1 MSATL
6 TREKTQD
13 AVETEGYHQS
23 WFPIAL
29 ARDVEPGR
37 AIGRDVLGT
46 RVVVYRDAAGKALVH
61 GAYCPHLGAD
71 LSVGEV
77 MDGQIR
83 CAYHHWRFDCA
94 GRCVEIPA
102 GDRIPPAARITTY
115 PSAEAWGLV
124 WVFNGDTPS
133 FPVPRIPGVEEREL
147 IYEAH
152 FRGTRA
158 TDPWVA
164 VSNGVDFQHLRT
176 LHGLHAAGDPDD
188 VVVGEHGIE
197 YRIESDSHIQHGLI
211 TGVNTFA
218 QHLRIMGADLYML
231 FAGAPIVHGRSMGF
245 YVYGVRDT
253 GAGPADVAERMD
265 GLGQFVRRLIA
276 EDAPVLDTIR
286 FRPRALVASDR
297 HLARFLRYVRD
308 FPRAVPPDA

>member
-1 MSATL
+1 MYARRRQTRRRARRRVMSATL

-94 GRCVEIPA
+94 GRCVEIP
-102 GDRIPPAARITTY
+102 
-115 PSAEAWGLV
+115 
-124 WVFNGDTPS
+124 
-133 FPVPRIPGVEEREL
+133 
-147 IYEAH
+147 
-152 FRGTRA
+152 
-158 TDPWVA
+158 
-164 VSNGVDFQHLRT
+164 
-176 LHGLHAAGDPDD
+176 
-188 VVVGEHGIE
+188 
-197 YRIESDSHIQHGLI
+197 
-211 TGVNTFA
+211 
-218 QHLRIMGADLYML
+218 
-231 FAGAPIVHGRSMGF
+231 
-245 YVYGVRDT
+245 
-253 GAGPADVAERMD
+253 
-265 GLGQFVRRLIA
+265 
-276 EDAPVLDTIR
+276 
-286 FRPRALVASDR
+286 
-297 HLARFLRYVRD
+297 
-308 FPRAVPPDA
+308 